1 MRHPTLRTFVV
12 GACLLATWGC
22 LFWVNRTA
30 DIRAISVAARAQQH
44 AAIAV
49 AAKAVQPGVPIAHVP
64 VSLGAGSATL
74 FSTGRVLTGA
84 ERPRFPPRYG
94 TPAKAEEFSRA
105 VEINTPAVAAMAA
118 LQPGDRVSLPY
129 FDGRVLA
136 GVVRAVDRAADGQRL
151 MVGVLE
157 TGGTFTLGSGPRG
170 FGGRILPDGEDN
182 VAVFRATKTAS
193 TYLLEKSREAVLCVA
208 YPSVPVAAG
217 AGALTPVATDSV
229 ITIPQPAFSSRP
241 GATAVVY
248 LDFDGEDVTGLDW
261 GQPINA
267 QHSWMNDDQVKEVW
281 QRVAE
286 DYRAF
291 NINVTTDVALYNAA
305 PVGSRM
311 RCIITSTTTAAP
323 DSGGVAYLGS
333 WADAAAPDYSD
344 NVPCWVFPPNL
355 ANDPKAVAEAVS
367 HEIGHTLGLS
377 HDGLKNPEGVTVE
390 GYYLGHGTGATG
402 WAPIMGAAY
411 YQPLSQWSRGE
422 YVSGANVANNTED
435 DLAIIAASGNRTGY
449 VADEVSGALAEAV
462 NMPLVNASTAEVGGV
477 LERTNDIDTYQ
488 VLVGAGTVIF
498 TAGVNTEDAT
508 VSGIGDVDAQLEL
521 YDSTGALVAT
531 ANPTGQITA
540 ELTATVTAG
549 VYRLRIRGTG
559 EGDVLGEGYSNY
571 GSIGRY
577 RLTGTFPVPAAQAP
591 VFGGPLEWVAVTG
604 VVASYPVQALGE
616 PQAFYADGLPDGLKI
631 NTHTGVISGTPA
643 NPGTHA
649 VTLTAVNAS
658 GSTTRTLDLVVL
670 PGGLGAAVGAPALTW
685 TSGGDGGLPWKLDR
699 EVFVDA
705 RSALR
710 SGAVQGDQ
718 QSWLETTVTGPGE
731 LRFRWK
737 VSSELNTWKPG
748 DPYDPIA
755 TPDPAAPFDRLE
767 LWDGATR
774 EAFISGEEDWAEFVY
789 AVPAGTHT
797 LRWVYQKDPY
807 SSVGE
812 DTGWLDAVSYVR
824 DGEAPVIAIPPAA
837 LITTG
842 NGFGFQ
848 IAATNRPTSYS
859 ATGLPAGLT
868 LDPATGVIGG
878 VPTVTGDFTVTLG
891 ATNTNGTGNAHLS
904 LSVRSRFAS
913 WAADFGLTAGNA
925 EAAGDEDGDGVA
937 NLLEYAFGRSP
948 TLAETV
954 ADVAVQ
960 TVEDAGGSRLE
971 IEFARRPDRAELRYT
986 VEVSDDLVTWQRGHA
1001 YGAGA
1006 DNTGELPT
1014 QEIARTT
1021 LGDGREL
1028 IRVRDALPDGTTRRF
1043 IRVKI
1048 TSP

>member
-30 DIRAISVAARAQQH
+30 DIRAISVAARQQES
-44 AAIAV
+44 ARAAV
-49 AAKAVQPGVPIAHVP
+49 AAKAAPVGVPGAPASVVP
-64 VSLGAGSATL
+64 VSASETL
-74 FSTGRVLTGA
+74 FSAGRVLAGA
-84 ERPRFPPRYG
+84 ERPRFPARYG

-105 VEINTPAVAAMAA
+105 VEINTPPVAAMAA
-118 LQPGDRVSLPY
+118 LKPGDRVSLPY
-129 FDGRVLA
+129 FDGRVLS
-136 GVVRAVDRAADGQRL
+136 GVVRAVDRAADGQLL

-170 FGGRILPDGEDN
+170 FGGRILPDGEET
-182 VAVFRATKTAS
+182 VAVIRATKTAS
-193 TYLLEKSREAVLCVA
+193 TYLLEKPRQAVLCVS

-217 AGALTPVATDSV
+217 SNTPAPVAADSV
-229 ITIPQPAFSSRP
+229 ITIPQAKFSSRP
-241 GATAVVY
+241 GATAVVF
-248 LDFDGEDVTGLDW
+248 LDFDGASVTELDW
-261 GQPINA
+261 GQAIEA
-267 QHSWMNDDQVKEVW
+267 QFSMLNDDQLKEVW
-281 QRVAE
+281 QRVSE
-286 DYRAF
+286 DYRSF
-291 NINVTTDVALYNAA
+291 NINVTTDEDAYNAA

-311 RCIITSTTTAAP
+311 RCIITTTTTAAP
-323 DSGGVAYLGS
+323 GAGGVAFLGS
-333 WADAAAPDYSD
+333 WADAGAPGYSD
-344 NVPCWVFPPNL
+344 NVPCWVFSSNRL
-355 ANDPKAVAEAVS
+355 YDAKTVAEAVS

-377 HDGLKNPEGVTVE
+377 HDGLKNASGVKVE
-390 GYYLGHGTGATG
+390 EYYTGHGSGPTG
-402 WAPIMGAAY
+402 WAPIMGDGY
-411 YQPLSQWSRGE
+411 LHPLSQWSRGE
-422 YVSGANVANNTED
+422 YVSGTDVANNTED

-449 VADEVSGALAEAV
+449 MADVVSGAPEEAA
-462 NMPLVNASTAEVGGV
+462 NLPLVNASTVEVSGV
-477 LERTNDIDTYQ
+477 LERTDDIDTYQ
-488 VLVGAGTVIF
+488 VLTGTGTVTF

-508 VSGIGDVDAQLEL
+508 VSGIGNIDAQLEL
-521 YDSTGALVAT
+521 YDGAGALVAT
-531 ANPTGQITA
+531 SNPTGQITA
-540 ELTATVTAG
+540 ELTAAVTAG
-549 VYRLRIRGTG
+549 VYRLRIRGSG
-559 EGDVLGEGYSNY
+559 EGDVAGTGYSSY

-577 RLTGTFPVPAAQAP
+577 RLSGTFPVPSAQAP
-591 VFGGPLEWVAVTG
+591 VIGGPLEWVVVTG
-604 VVASYPVQALGE
+604 SAASYQVQAVGE
-616 PQAFYADGLPDGLKI
+616 PVAFYADGLPDGLKI
-631 NTHTGVISGTPA
+631 NTSTGLISGTPA

-649 VTLTAVNAS
+649 VTLTAVNAN
-658 GSTTRTLDLVVL
+658 GSTTRALDLVVL

-685 TSGGDGGLPWKLDR
+685 TSGGDGNLPWKLDR
-699 EVFVDA
+699 DVFVDG

-710 SGAVQGDQ
+710 SGAVRGDQ

-737 VSSELNTWKPG
+737 VSSELNAI
-748 DPYDPIA
+748 DPENPY
-755 TPDPAAPFDRLE
+755 DRLE
-767 LWDGATR
+767 FWDGPTR
-774 EAFISGEEDWAEFVY
+774 EVFISGEEDWAEFVY

-824 DGEAPVIAIPPAA
+824 DGEAPVITTPAPA
-837 LITTG
+837 TITTG
-842 NGFGFQ
+842 NGYGFQ

-878 VPTVTGDFTVTLG
+878 VPTVTGDFTVALG
-891 ATNTNGTGNAHLS
+891 ATNAHGTGNANLS
-904 LSVRSRFAS
+904 LSVRTRFAS

-925 EAAGDEDGDGVA
+925 AATGDDDGDGVA

-954 ADVAVQ
+954 ADVAV
-960 TVEDAGGSRLE
+960 TSVENADVTHLQ

-986 VEVSDDLVTWQRGHA
+986 VEVSDDLATWQRGHA

-1014 QEIARTT
+1014 QEIARTP

-1028 IRVRDALPDGTTRRF
+1028 IRVREALPDGASRRF